1 MGDGLFICLDNII
14 FQLQGAAGISL
25 YWHELIK
32 RFIRSNETV
41 FFVERHSNTFRNIFR
56 QSLQLRKGNVLRE
69 NKIPLFFQRY
79 VNPSLNLPPK
89 SIFHSSY
96 YRTLR
101 QANVLNF
108 ITVYDFTYEYYR
120 SGIVRR
126 VHSFQKA
133 RAIKRAD
140 GIICISENTKK
151 DLKKFYPDIDSERI
165 RVIYLGISDD
175 FFPLKE
181 KKNDLLDARDDK
193 KVILY
198 LGSRM
203 KYKNFDLAVEV
214 VSSLTEYKLTIVG
227 GGALTKSEVA
237 LLRKKLGT
245 RFHYVSSLSPVQL
258 NGLYN
263 IAFCLLY
270 PSMYEGFGLPIGEAM
285 KAGCP
290 VVTTR
295 FSSIPE
301 VCGNACVVLDGS
313 SPDGFAAAIKQLED
327 ERYRKLLVDKGIE
340 QATKFS
346 WDHCFQETLAF
357 YGEVFRHKFG

>member
-1 MGDGLFICLDNII
+1 
-14 FQLQGAAGISL
+14 
-25 YWHELIK
+25 
-32 RFIRSNETV
+32 
-41 FFVERHSNTFRNIFR
+41 
-56 QSLQLRKGNVLRE
+56 
-69 NKIPLFFQRY
+69 
-79 VNPSLNLPPK
+79 
-89 SIFHSSY
+89 
-96 YRTLR
+96 LR

-151 DLKKFYPDIDSERI
+151 DLKKFYPDIDGQRI

-181 KKNDLLDARDDK
+181 KKNDLLDVRDDK

-227 GGALTKSEVA
+227 GGELTKSEMA
-237 LLRKKLGT
+237 LLRKKLGA

-263 IAFCLLY
+263 SAFCLLY
-270 PSMYEGFGLPIGEAM
+270 PSLYEGFGLPIGEAM

-290 VVTTR
+290 VVTTG

-301 VCGNACVVLDGS
+301 VCGDSCLMVDSVEPEV
-313 SPDGFAAAIKQLED
+313 SPDT
-327 ERYRKLLVDKGIE
+327 IE
-340 QATKFS
+340 QAS
-346 WDHCFQETLAF
+346 LD
-357 YGEVFRHKFG
+357 GEAQPVPVMRRNNLDVGRSHSGPMLVIDVVATTFVAAGWCVELHDNGCLMLERTA